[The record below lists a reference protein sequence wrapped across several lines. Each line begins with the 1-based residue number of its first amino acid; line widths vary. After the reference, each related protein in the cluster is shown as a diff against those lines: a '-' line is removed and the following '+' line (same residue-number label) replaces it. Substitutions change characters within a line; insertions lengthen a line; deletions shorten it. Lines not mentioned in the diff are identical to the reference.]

1 MKRRSDY
8 KENFGSSNQN
18 SNSNNQQYNENY
30 NNVNS
35 YEDNQNSENY
45 NNGNSYENNQNFG
58 NYNNGN
64 SYVNNQNYNDN
75 LYNNYDNYNTQQ
87 YNSYGN
93 NGYANYE
100 NNNSY
105 NNYENYDYDSN
116 LSNQY
121 YDDTQNEFY
130 DEEHEEQ
137 KPKKNLF
144 LISFLSA
151 LAILLI
157 AGGAYFGYTKFIK
170 ESNQTIDLSQYEIE
184 FSPYGEDGGGK
195 PSADIK
201 KIPSVETN
209 DASVKEFLQ
218 DPAIT
223 YNKNNNLR
231 NGDKVE
237 VSITLSK
244 ATANSKKLEL
254 VGEFKRS
261 YTVKGLTQKQ
271 KESTVVKEDNNNNKS
286 SSNTT
291 NTFRENSSVDTKKLS
306 ESDLKTW
313 AKTIYIKN
321 NNRNS
326 SKSDYSADVWLGNDN
341 LAYVNVKRGDNTV
354 AKYRVNSRG
363 QLEQNSSGS
372 SWSVVSSVY
381 TE

>member
-1 MKRRSDY
+1 MKRRRDY
-8 KENFGSSNQN
+8 KENFGSNNQN

-30 NNVNS
+30 
-35 YEDNQNSENY
+35 ENY
-45 NNGNSYENNQNFG
+45 NNGNSYEDNQNYG
-58 NYNNGN
+58 NYNNGNLYENNQNYGNYNNDN
-64 SYVNNQNYNDN
+64 SYVNNQNYSDN
-75 LYNNYDNYNTQQ
+75 SYNNYDNYNTQQ
-87 YNSYGN
+87 YNNYGN
-93 NGYANYE
+93 NEYSNYE

-105 NNYENYDYDSN
+105 NNYENYNYDPN
-116 LSNQY
+116 LSDEY

-130 DEEHEEQ
+130 EEEPEE
-137 KPKKNLF
+137 KKSKKNLF

-151 LAILLI
+151 LAILLV

-170 ESNQTIDLSQYEIE
+170 ESKQTVDLSQYEIE
-184 FSPYGEDGGGK
+184 FSPYGEDGEGK

-201 KIPSVETN
+201 KIPSVESS

-271 KESTVVKEDNNNNKS
+271 KDNTVVKEENNKS
-286 SSNTT
+286 SSTST

-306 ESDLKTW
+306 ESDLETW
-313 AKTIYIKN
+313 AKTIYIKD

-326 SKSDYSADVWLGNDN
+326 TRSDYSADVW
-341 LAYVNVKRGDNTV
+341 
-354 AKYRVNSRG
+354 
-363 QLEQNSSGS
+363 
-372 SWSVVSSVY
+372 
-381 TE
+381 

>member
-1 MKRRSDY
+1 MKRRRDY
-8 KENFGSSNQN
+8 KDNFGNNNQN
-18 SNSNNQQYNENY
+18 SNPNQQYNENY
-30 NNVNS
+30 
-35 YEDNQNSENY
+35 ENY
-45 NNGNSYENNQNFG
+45 NNGNLYEDNQNYGNYNNENPYENNQNYG
-58 NYNNGN
+58 NYNNDN
-64 SYVNNQNYNDN
+64 SYVNNQNYSNN
-75 LYNNYDNYNTQQ
+75 SYNNYDNYNTQQ
-87 YNSYGN
+87 YNNYGN
-93 NGYANYE
+93 NEYSNYE

-105 NNYENYDYDSN
+105 NNYETYNYDPN
-116 LSNQY
+116 LSDEY

-130 DEEHEEQ
+130 EEKPEEQ

-170 ESNQTIDLSQYEIE
+170 ESKQTVDLSQYEIE
-184 FSPYGEDGGGK
+184 FSPYGEDGEGK

-201 KIPSVETN
+201 KIPNVETN

-218 DPAIT
+218 DPSIT

-261 YTVKGLTQKQ
+261 YTVKGLAQKQ
-271 KESTVVKEDNNNNKS
+271 KENKSVKEDNSKS
-286 SSNTT
+286 SSNT
-291 NTFRENSSVDTKKLS
+291 NVFRENSSVDTKKLS
-306 ESDLKTW
+306 ESDLKSW
-313 AKTIYIKN
+313 AKTIYIKD

-326 SKSDYSADVWLGNDN
+326 TKSDYSADVWLGSDN
-341 LAYVNVKRGDNTV
+341 LAYVNVKRGDSTV

-363 QLEQNSSGS
+363 QLEQNSSGA
-372 SWSVVSSVY
+372 SWNVVSNVF

>member
-1 MKRRSDY
+1 MKRRRDY
-8 KENFGSSNQN
+8 KDNFDNNNQN
-18 SNSNNQQYNENY
+18 SNPNQQYNENY
-30 NNVNS
+30 
-35 YEDNQNSENY
+35 ENY
-45 NNGNSYENNQNFG
+45 NNGNSYEDNQNYG
-58 NYNNGN
+58 NYNNENPYENNQNYGNYNNDN
-64 SYVNNQNYNDN
+64 SYVNNQNYSNN
-75 LYNNYDNYNTQQ
+75 SYNNYDNYNTQQ
-87 YNSYGN
+87 YNNYGN
-93 NGYANYE
+93 NEYSNYE

-105 NNYENYDYDSN
+105 NNYENYNYDPN
-116 LSNQY
+116 LSDEY

-130 DEEHEEQ
+130 EEEPEEQ

-151 LAILLI
+151 LAILLV

-170 ESNQTIDLSQYEIE
+170 ESKQTVDLSQYEIE
-184 FSPYGEDGGGK
+184 FSPYGEDGEGK

-201 KIPSVETN
+201 KIPNVETN

-218 DPAIT
+218 DPSIT

-261 YTVKGLTQKQ
+261 YTVKGLAQKQ
-271 KESTVVKEDNNNNKS
+271 KENKSVKEDNSKS
-286 SSNTT
+286 SSNT
-291 NTFRENSSVDTKKLS
+291 NVFRENSSVDTKKLS
-306 ESDLKTW
+306 ESDLKSW
-313 AKTIYIKN
+313 AKTIYIKD

-326 SKSDYSADVWLGNDN
+326 TKSDYSADVWLGSDN
-341 LAYVNVKRGDNTV
+341 LAYVNVKRGDSTV

-372 SWSVVSSVY
+372 SWNVVSNVF

>member
-1 MKRRSDY
+1 MKRRRDY
-8 KENFGSSNQN
+8 KDNFGNNNQN
-18 SNSNNQQYNENY
+18 SNPNQQYNENY
-30 NNVNS
+30 
-35 YEDNQNSENY
+35 ENY
-45 NNGNSYENNQNFG
+45 NNGNLYEDNQNYGNYNNENPYENNQNYG
-58 NYNNGN
+58 NYNNDN
-64 SYVNNQNYNDN
+64 SYVNNQNYSNN
-75 LYNNYDNYNTQQ
+75 SYNNYDNYNTQQ
-87 YNSYGN
+87 YNNYGN
-93 NGYANYE
+93 NEYSNYE

-105 NNYENYDYDSN
+105 NNYETYNYDPN
-116 LSNQY
+116 LSDEY

-130 DEEHEEQ
+130 EEKPEEQ

-151 LAILLI
+151 LAILLV

-170 ESNQTIDLSQYEIE
+170 ESKQTVDLSQYEIE
-184 FSPYGEDGGGK
+184 FSPYGEDGEGK

-201 KIPSVETN
+201 KIPNVETN

-218 DPAIT
+218 DPSIT

-237 VSITLSK
+237 VSLTLSK

-261 YTVKGLTQKQ
+261 YTVKGLAQKQ
-271 KESTVVKEDNNNNKS
+271 KENKSVKEDNSKS
-286 SSNTT
+286 SSNT
-291 NTFRENSSVDTKKLS
+291 NVFRENSSVDTKKLS
-306 ESDLKTW
+306 ESDLKSW
-313 AKTIYIKN
+313 AKTIYIKD

-326 SKSDYSADVWLGNDN
+326 TKSDYSADVWLGSDN
-341 LAYVNVKRGDNTV
+341 LAYVNVKRGDSTV

-372 SWSVVSSVY
+372 SWNVVSNVF

>member
-1 MKRRSDY
+1 MKRRRDY
-8 KENFGSSNQN
+8 KENYGTNNQN

-30 NNVNS
+30 
-35 YEDNQNSENY
+35 ENY
-45 NNGNSYENNQNFG
+45 NNGNLYENNQNYE
-58 NYNNGN
+58 NYNNDNPYEDNQNYENYNSGN
-64 SYVNNQNYNDN
+64 SYVNNQNYSDN
-75 LYNNYDNYNTQQ
+75 SYNYDNYNTQQ
-87 YNSYGN
+87 YNNYGN
-93 NGYANYE
+93 NEYTNYD

-105 NNYENYDYDSN
+105 NNYESYDYDPN
-116 LSNQY
+116 LSNHY
-121 YDDTQNEFY
+121 YDGTQNEFY
-130 DEEHEEQ
+130 DEEPEEQ
-137 KPKKNLF
+137 KPKKNIF

-151 LAILLI
+151 LAILLV

-170 ESNQTIDLSQYEIE
+170 ESKQTVDLSQYEIE
-184 FSPYGEDGGGK
+184 FSPYGEDGEGK

-201 KIPSVETN
+201 KIPSVETS

-223 YNKNNNLR
+223 YDKNNNLR

-271 KESTVVKEDNNNNKS
+271 KDNTVVKEENNKS
-286 SSNTT
+286 SNAST

-313 AKTIYIKN
+313 AKTIYIKDK
-321 NNRNS
+321 NRKS
-326 SKSDYSADVWLGNDN
+326 TKSDYSADVWLGNDN
-341 LAYVNVKRGDNTV
+341 LAYVNVKRGDSTV

-363 QLEQNSSGS
+363 QLEENTSGS
-372 SWSVVSSVY
+372 SWNVVSNVY

>member
-1 MKRRSDY
+1 MKRRRDY
-8 KENFGSSNQN
+8 KENFGSNNQN

-30 NNVNS
+30 
-35 YEDNQNSENY
+35 ENY
-45 NNGNSYENNQNFG
+45 NNGNSYEDNQNYG
-58 NYNNGN
+58 NYNNANSYENNQNYANYNNDN
-64 SYVNNQNYNDN
+64 SYVNNQNYSNN
-75 LYNNYDNYNTQQ
+75 SYNNYDNYNTQQ
-87 YNSYGN
+87 YNNYGN
-93 NGYANYE
+93 NEYSNYE

-105 NNYENYDYDSN
+105 NNYENYNYDPN
-116 LSNQY
+116 LSDEY

-130 DEEHEEQ
+130 EEEPEEQ
-137 KPKKNLF
+137 KPKKNVF

-157 AGGAYFGYTKFIK
+157 AGGAYFAYTKYIK
-170 ESNQTIDLSQYEIE
+170 TSKQTVDLSQYEIE
-184 FSPYGEDGGGK
+184 FSPYGEDGEGK

-201 KIPSVETN
+201 KIPNVETN

-218 DPAIT
+218 DPSIT

-261 YTVKGLTQKQ
+261 YTVKGLAQKQ
-271 KESTVVKEDNNNNKS
+271 KENKSVKEDSSKS
-286 SSNTT
+286 SSNT
-291 NTFRENSSVDTKKLS
+291 NVFRENSSVDTKKLS
-306 ESDLKTW
+306 ESDLKSW
-313 AKTIYIKN
+313 AKTIYIKD

-326 SKSDYSADVWLGNDN
+326 TKSDYSADVWLGSDN
-341 LAYVNVKRGDNTV
+341 LAYVNVKRGDSTV

-372 SWSVVSSVY
+372 SWNVVSNVF

>member
-18 SNSNNQQYNENY
+18 SNSNNQQYNE
-30 NNVNS
+30 
-35 YEDNQNSENY
+35 
-45 NNGNSYENNQNFG
+45 

-170 ESNQTIDLSQYEIE
+170 ESKQTVDLSQYEIE
-184 FSPYGEDGGGK
+184 FSPYGEDGEGK

-209 DASVKEFLQ
+209 DASVKDFLQ

-244 ATANSKKLEL
+244 ATANSKNLEL

-271 KESTVVKEDNNNNKS
+271 KESTVVKEDNNKS

-363 QLEQNSSGS
+363 QLEENSSGS
-372 SWSVVSSVY
+372 SWNVVSNVY

>member
-1 MKRRSDY
+1 MKRRRDY
-8 KENFGSSNQN
+8 KDNFGNNNQN
-18 SNSNNQQYNENY
+18 SNPNQQYNENY
-30 NNVNS
+30 
-35 YEDNQNSENY
+35 ENY
-45 NNGNSYENNQNFG
+45 NNGNLYEDNQNYGNYNNENPYENNQNYG
-58 NYNNGN
+58 NYNNDN
-64 SYVNNQNYNDN
+64 SYVNNQNYSNN
-75 LYNNYDNYNTQQ
+75 SYNNYDNYNTQQ
-87 YNSYGN
+87 YNNYGN
-93 NGYANYE
+93 NEYSNYE

-105 NNYENYDYDSN
+105 NNYENYNYDPN
-116 LSNQY
+116 LSDEY

-130 DEEHEEQ
+130 EEKPEEQ

-151 LAILLI
+151 LAILLV

-170 ESNQTIDLSQYEIE
+170 ESKQTVDLSQYEIE
-184 FSPYGEDGGGK
+184 FSPYGEDGEGK

-201 KIPSVETN
+201 KIPNVETN

-218 DPAIT
+218 DPSIT

-261 YTVKGLTQKQ
+261 YTVKGLAQKQ
-271 KESTVVKEDNNNNKS
+271 KENKSVKEDNSKS
-286 SSNTT
+286 SSNT
-291 NTFRENSSVDTKKLS
+291 NVFRENSSVDTKKLS
-306 ESDLKTW
+306 ESDLKSW
-313 AKTIYIKN
+313 AKTIYIKD

-326 SKSDYSADVWLGNDN
+326 TKSDYSADVWLGSDN
-341 LAYVNVKRGDNTV
+341 LAYVNVKRGDSTV

-372 SWSVVSSVY
+372 SWNVVSNVF

>member
-1 MKRRSDY
+1 MKRRRDY
-8 KENFGSSNQN
+8 KENFGSNNQN
-18 SNSNNQQYNENY
+18 SNSNNQQYYENY
-30 NNVNS
+30 NNENS
-35 YEDNQNSENY
+35 YEDNQNYGNY
-45 NNGNSYENNQNFG
+45 NNGNPYENNQNYG
-58 NYNNGN
+58 NYNNDN
-64 SYVNNQNYNDN
+64 SYVNNQNYSDN
-75 LYNNYDNYNTQQ
+75 SYNNYDNYNTQQ
-87 YNSYGN
+87 YNNYGN
-93 NGYANYE
+93 NEYSNYD

-105 NNYENYDYDSN
+105 NNYENYNYDPN
-116 LSNQY
+116 LSDEY

-130 DEEHEEQ
+130 EEEPEEQ

-151 LAILLI
+151 LAILLV

-170 ESNQTIDLSQYEIE
+170 ESKQTVDLSQYEIE
-184 FSPYGEDGGGK
+184 FSPYGEDGEGK

-201 KIPSVETN
+201 KIPSIETN
-209 DASVKEFLQ
+209 DASVKDFLQ

-244 ATANSKKLEL
+244 ATANSKNLEL
-254 VGEFKRS
+254 VGEFKRN

-271 KESTVVKEDNNNNKS
+271 KDNTVVKEENNKS
-286 SSNTT
+286 SSTST

-306 ESDLKTW
+306 ESDLETW
-313 AKTIYIKN
+313 AKTIYIKD

-326 SKSDYSADVWLGNDN
+326 TRSDYSADVWLGNDN
-341 LAYVNVKRGDNTV
+341 LAYVNVKRGENTV

>member
-1 MKRRSDY
+1 MKRRRDY
-8 KENFGSSNQN
+8 KDNSGNNNQN
-18 SNSNNQQYNENY
+18 SNPNKQYNENY
-30 NNVNS
+30 
-35 YEDNQNSENY
+35 ENY
-45 NNGNSYENNQNFG
+45 NNGNLYEDNQNYGNYNNENPYENNQNYG
-58 NYNNGN
+58 NYNNDN
-64 SYVNNQNYNDN
+64 SYVNNQNYSNN
-75 LYNNYDNYNTQQ
+75 SYNNYDNYNTQQ
-87 YNSYGN
+87 YNNYGN
-93 NGYANYE
+93 NEYSNYE

-105 NNYENYDYDSN
+105 NNYENYNYDPN
-116 LSNQY
+116 LSDEY

-130 DEEHEEQ
+130 EEEPEEQ

-144 LISFLSA
+144 LISFISA

-170 ESNQTIDLSQYEIE
+170 ESKQTVDLSQYEIE
-184 FSPYGEDGGGK
+184 FSPYGEDGEGK

-201 KIPSVETN
+201 KIPNVETN

-218 DPAIT
+218 DPSIT

-261 YTVKGLTQKQ
+261 YTVKGLAQKQ
-271 KESTVVKEDNNNNKS
+271 KENKSVKEDNSKS
-286 SSNTT
+286 SSNT
-291 NTFRENSSVDTKKLS
+291 NVFRENSSVDTKKLS
-306 ESDLKTW
+306 ESDLKSW
-313 AKTIYIKN
+313 AKTIYIKD

-326 SKSDYSADVWLGNDN
+326 TKSDYSADVWLGSDN
-341 LAYVNVKRGDNTV
+341 LAYVNVKRGDSTV

-372 SWSVVSSVY
+372 SWNVVSNVF

>member
-1 MKRRSDY
+1 MKRRRDY
-8 KENFGSSNQN
+8 KENFGSNNQN
-18 SNSNNQQYNENY
+18 SNSNNHQYNENY
-30 NNVNS
+30 ENYNNENS
-35 YEDNQNSENY
+35 YKDNQNYGNY
-45 NNGNSYENNQNFG
+45 NNGNPYENNQNYG
-58 NYNNGN
+58 NYNNDN
-64 SYVNNQNYNDN
+64 SYVNNQNYSNNSYND
-75 LYNNYDNYNTQQ
+75 YDNYNTQQ
-87 YNSYGN
+87 YNNYGN
-93 NGYANYE
+93 NEYSNYE

-105 NNYENYDYDSN
+105 NNYETYNYDPN
-116 LSNQY
+116 LSDEY

-130 DEEHEEQ
+130 EEEPEEK

-151 LAILLI
+151 LAILLV

-170 ESNQTIDLSQYEIE
+170 ESKQTVDLSQYEIE
-184 FSPYGEDGGGK
+184 FSPYGEDGEGK

-201 KIPSVETN
+201 KIPNVETN

-218 DPAIT
+218 DPSIT

-261 YTVKGLTQKQ
+261 YTVKGLAQKQ
-271 KESTVVKEDNNNNKS
+271 KENKSVKEDNSKS
-286 SSNTT
+286 SSNT
-291 NTFRENSSVDTKKLS
+291 NVFRENSSVDTKKLS
-306 ESDLKTW
+306 ESDLKSW
-313 AKTIYIKN
+313 AKTIYIKD

-326 SKSDYSADVWLGNDN
+326 TKSDYSADVWLGSDN
-341 LAYVNVKRGDNTV
+341 LAYVNVKRGDSTV

-372 SWSVVSSVY
+372 SWNVVSNVF

>member
-1 MKRRSDY
+1 MKRRRDY
-8 KENFGSSNQN
+8 KDNFGNNNQN
-18 SNSNNQQYNENY
+18 SNPNQQYNENY
-30 NNVNS
+30 ENNNNGNL
-35 YEDNQNSENY
+35 YEDNQNYGNY
-45 NNGNSYENNQNFG
+45 NNENPYENNQNYG
-58 NYNNGN
+58 NYNNDN
-64 SYVNNQNYNDN
+64 SYVNNQNYSNN
-75 LYNNYDNYNTQQ
+75 SYNNYDNYNTQQ
-87 YNSYGN
+87 YNNYGN
-93 NGYANYE
+93 NEYSNYE

-105 NNYENYDYDSN
+105 NNYETYNYDPN
-116 LSNQY
+116 LSDEY

-130 DEEHEEQ
+130 EEKPEEQ

-151 LAILLI
+151 LAILLV

-170 ESNQTIDLSQYEIE
+170 ESKQTVDLSQYEIE
-184 FSPYGEDGGGK
+184 FSPYGEDGEGK

-201 KIPSVETN
+201 KIPNVETN

-218 DPAIT
+218 DPSIT

-261 YTVKGLTQKQ
+261 YTVKGLAQKQ
-271 KESTVVKEDNNNNKS
+271 KENKSVKEDNSKS
-286 SSNTT
+286 SSNT
-291 NTFRENSSVDTKKLS
+291 NVFRENSSVDTKKLS
-306 ESDLKTW
+306 ESDLKSW
-313 AKTIYIKN
+313 AKTIYIKD

-326 SKSDYSADVWLGNDN
+326 TKSDYSADVWLGSDN
-341 LAYVNVKRGDNTV
+341 LAYVNVKRGDSTV

-372 SWSVVSSVY
+372 SWNVVSNVF

>member
-1 MKRRSDY
+1 MKRRRDY
-8 KENFGSSNQN
+8 KDNFGNNNQN
-18 SNSNNQQYNENY
+18 SNPNQQYNENY
-30 NNVNS
+30 KNYNNGNL
-35 YEDNQNSENY
+35 YEDNQNYGNY
-45 NNGNSYENNQNFG
+45 NNENPYENNQNYG
-58 NYNNGN
+58 NYNNDN
-64 SYVNNQNYNDN
+64 SYVNNQNYSNN
-75 LYNNYDNYNTQQ
+75 SYNNYDNYNTQQ
-87 YNSYGN
+87 YNNYGN
-93 NGYANYE
+93 NEYSNYE

-105 NNYENYDYDSN
+105 NNYETYNYDPN
-116 LSNQY
+116 LSDEY

-130 DEEHEEQ
+130 EEKPEEQ

-151 LAILLI
+151 LAILLV

-170 ESNQTIDLSQYEIE
+170 ESKQTVDLSQYEIE
-184 FSPYGEDGGGK
+184 FSPYGEDGEGK

-201 KIPSVETN
+201 KIPNVETN

-218 DPAIT
+218 DPSIT

-261 YTVKGLTQKQ
+261 YTVKGLAQKQ
-271 KESTVVKEDNNNNKS
+271 KENKSVKEDNSKS
-286 SSNTT
+286 SSNT
-291 NTFRENSSVDTKKLS
+291 NVFRENSSVDTKKLS
-306 ESDLKTW
+306 ESDLKSW
-313 AKTIYIKN
+313 AKTIYIKD

-326 SKSDYSADVWLGNDN
+326 TKSDYSADVWLGSDN
-341 LAYVNVKRGDNTV
+341 LAYVNVKRGDSTV

-372 SWSVVSSVY
+372 SWNVVSNVF

>member
-1 MKRRSDY
+1 MKRRRDY
-8 KENFGSSNQN
+8 KENFGSNNQN
-18 SNSNNQQYNENY
+18 SNSNNQQYYENY
-30 NNVNS
+30 NNENS
-35 YEDNQNSENY
+35 YEDNQNYDNY
-45 NNGNSYENNQNFG
+45 NNGNPYENNQNYG
-58 NYNNGN
+58 NYNNDN
-64 SYVNNQNYNDN
+64 SYVNNQNYSDN
-75 LYNNYDNYNTQQ
+75 SYNNYDNYNTQQ
-87 YNSYGN
+87 YNNYGN
-93 NGYANYE
+93 NEYSNYE

-105 NNYENYDYDSN
+105 NNYETYNYDPN
-116 LSNQY
+116 LSDEY

-130 DEEHEEQ
+130 EEKPEEQ

-151 LAILLI
+151 LAILLV

-170 ESNQTIDLSQYEIE
+170 ESKQTVDLSQYEIE
-184 FSPYGEDGGGK
+184 FSPYGEDGEGK

-201 KIPSVETN
+201 KIPNVETN

-218 DPAIT
+218 APSIT

-261 YTVKGLTQKQ
+261 YTVKGLAQKQ
-271 KESTVVKEDNNNNKS
+271 KENKSVKEDNSKS
-286 SSNTT
+286 SSNT
-291 NTFRENSSVDTKKLS
+291 NVFRENSSVDTKKLS
-306 ESDLKTW
+306 ESDLKSW
-313 AKTIYIKN
+313 AKTIYIKD

-326 SKSDYSADVWLGNDN
+326 TKSDYSADVWLGSDN
-341 LAYVNVKRGDNTV
+341 LAYVNVKRGDSTV

-372 SWSVVSSVY
+372 SWNVVSNVF

>member
-1 MKRRSDY
+1 MKRRRDY
-8 KENFGSSNQN
+8 KDNFGNNNQN
-18 SNSNNQQYNENY
+18 SNPNQQYNENY
-30 NNVNS
+30 
-35 YEDNQNSENY
+35 ENY
-45 NNGNSYENNQNFG
+45 NNGNLYEDNQNYGNYNNENPYENNQNYG
-58 NYNNGN
+58 NYNNDN
-64 SYVNNQNYNDN
+64 SYANNQNYSNN
-75 LYNNYDNYNTQQ
+75 SYNNYDNYNTQQ
-87 YNSYGN
+87 YNNYGN
-93 NGYANYE
+93 NEYSNYE

-105 NNYENYDYDSN
+105 NNYENYNYDPN
-116 LSNQY
+116 LSDEY

-130 DEEHEEQ
+130 EKEPEEQ

-144 LISFLSA
+144 LISFISA

-170 ESNQTIDLSQYEIE
+170 ESRQTVDLSQYEIE
-184 FSPYGEDGGGK
+184 FSPYGEDGEGK

-201 KIPSVETN
+201 KIPNVETN

-218 DPAIT
+218 DPSIT

-261 YTVKGLTQKQ
+261 YTVKGLAQKQ
-271 KESTVVKEDNNNNKS
+271 KENKSVKEDNSKS
-286 SSNTT
+286 SSNT
-291 NTFRENSSVDTKKLS
+291 NVFRENSSVDTKKLS
-306 ESDLKTW
+306 ESDLKSW
-313 AKTIYIKN
+313 AKTIYIKD

-326 SKSDYSADVWLGNDN
+326 TKSDYSADVWLGSDN
-341 LAYVNVKRGDNTV
+341 LAYVNVKRGDSTV

-372 SWSVVSSVY
+372 SWNVVSNVF

>member
-1 MKRRSDY
+1 MKRRRDY
-8 KENFGSSNQN
+8 KDNFGNNNQN
-18 SNSNNQQYNENY
+18 SNPNQQYNENY
-30 NNVNS
+30 
-35 YEDNQNSENY
+35 ENY
-45 NNGNSYENNQNFG
+45 NNGNLYEDNQNYGNYNNENPYENNQNYG
-58 NYNNGN
+58 NYNNDN
-64 SYVNNQNYNDN
+64 SYVNNQNYSNN
-75 LYNNYDNYNTQQ
+75 SYNNYDNYNTQQ
-87 YNSYGN
+87 YNNYGN
-93 NGYANYE
+93 NEYSNYE

-105 NNYENYDYDSN
+105 NNYETYNYDPN
-116 LSNQY
+116 LSDEY

-130 DEEHEEQ
+130 EEKPEEQ

-151 LAILLI
+151 LAILLV

-170 ESNQTIDLSQYEIE
+170 ESKQTVDLSQYEIE
-184 FSPYGEDGGGK
+184 FSPYGEDGEGK

-201 KIPSVETN
+201 KIPNVETN

-218 DPAIT
+218 DPSIT

-261 YTVKGLTQKQ
+261 YTVKGLAQKQ
-271 KESTVVKEDNNNNKS
+271 KENKSVKEDNSKS
-286 SSNTT
+286 SSNT
-291 NTFRENSSVDTKKLS
+291 NVFRENSSVDTKKLS
-306 ESDLKTW
+306 ESDLKSW
-313 AKTIYIKN
+313 AKTIYIKD

-326 SKSDYSADVWLGNDN
+326 TKSDYSADVWLGSDN
-341 LAYVNVKRGDNTV
+341 LAYVNVKRGDSTV

-372 SWSVVSSVY
+372 SWNVVSNVF